1 MASGANKFKF
11 ISPGI
16 FTFEVDRSQIPAEP
30 TAMGPVII
38 GRTSKGPANRP
49 VKVSSYAEFVS
60 VFGEPHP
67 GGADGDMW
75 RTTSFEGPTYASY
88 AARAWLDSGEAPVTM
103 IRTLGVDDDQ
113 AGSGI
118 ALAGWDT
125 TGVYTSSPNLNGGAY
140 GLWLIDATSSVGT
153 VSSQYT
159 GSLAAV
165 WYMEEGYS
173 IRLQGNVANR
183 GFGITATTASA
194 ATLIEN
200 KANQEFVAE
209 IMYDDGTALGAGQ
222 VVKEKV
228 CFNLDPDSPNF
239 IRKTFCTNPV
249 LTNSTVTD
257 STSDSFKGYWLGHSF
272 EQFVTRT
279 ITGSAAGTVFGFVAA
294 LSSGSTAG
302 NVSWDDFKGSAQNG
316 QTPFFFGQDLGPN
329 DSYQEAGQTDLFK
342 LVALD
347 QGEWLQRN
355 VKVTIDEIRASDYPD
370 VDPYGS
376 FSVVL
381 RHATDNDVK
390 PQPPIERYDNL
401 NLNPESVDYIVRR
414 IGDKYMEWD
423 ATNRR
428 LVEYGDYD
436 NISKYVRVEVT
447 DDVAAGG
454 ASPDLLPFGYM
465 GPPRFSG
472 YAIFSGSE
480 VHKSNAYYTLTS
492 SAPSPTLAV
501 TGNTTVLADTNIPWS
516 PTEAAGG
523 GTTFISTGGHTTM
536 NSAFGFSG
544 SYNFPAMLLRN
555 SASDGGLADP
565 RDASFGILT
574 TRTETSLKFDHSYYD
589 MVRPLPLDISS
600 FVLRTNAAA
609 GPVTEASFAF
619 SMDNVVSSSTAD
631 NFYYLS
637 GSRLGGASMTAQTGK
652 TYKDL
657 LEAGYR
663 SFTAPIHGAF
673 DGFDITEKEPLS
685 NTVLAVNNTSLP
697 RRVNNYAYN
706 TLERAVEIAG
716 DPTLVEGNLLT
727 VPGTWDTGIT
737 DQVINTAEDR
747 ADMLG
752 VIDIQYAYTPKFENT
767 QAAAD
772 RKPDVTQAINTLIAR
787 SINSSYGCTYFPWVQ
802 ITDPSNSRVVDM
814 PPSVVALGTFGGSQ
828 RDTELWFAP
837 AGFRRGGLTDGAAG
851 LPVTGVKARL
861 SAKDRDNLYAANIN
875 PIATFPSEGIVV
887 FGQKTLQVQ
896 RSALDRIN
904 VRRLLIFIKKE
915 VSRIASSV
923 LFDPNLETT
932 WLRFTSAV
940 NPFLADVQARF
951 GLSDFKVVLDADTT
965 TPDLVDRNIMYA
977 KIFLQPARAIE
988 FIALDFII
996 QRTGA
1001 SFDD

>member
-1 MASGANKFKF
+1 MAG
-11 ISPGI
+11 G
-16 FTFEVDRSQIPAEP
+16 E
-30 TAMGPVII
+30 
-38 GRTSKGPANRP
+38 
-49 VKVSSYAEFVS
+49 S
-60 VFGEPHP
+60 V
-67 GGADGDMW
+67 
-75 RTTSFEGPTYASY
+75 TTSSN
-88 AARAWLDSGEAPVTM
+88 S
-103 IRTLGVDDDQ
+103 
-113 AGSGI
+113 
-118 ALAGWDT
+118 
-125 TGVYTSSPNLNGGAY
+125 
-140 GLWLIDATSSVGT
+140 
-153 VSSQYT
+153 
-159 GSLAAV
+159 
-165 WYMEEGYS
+165 
-173 IRLQGNVANR
+173 
-183 GFGITATTASA
+183 
-194 ATLIEN
+194 TLIEN
-200 KANQEFVAE
+200 KANAEFIAE
-209 IMYDDGTALGAGQ
+209 VMYNDGAGSGNT
-222 VVKEKV
+222 VKEKV

-239 IRKTFCTNPV
+239 VRKVFCTNPV

-257 STSDSFKGYWLGHSF
+257 SSSDSFKDYWLGHAF
-272 EQFVTRT
+272 EQFVNKTV
-279 ITGSAAGTVFGFVAA
+279 TGSAAGTVFGFIGA
-294 LSSGSTAG
+294 LTSGSTAG

-329 DSYQEAGQTDLFK
+329 DNYQEASQTKLFK
-342 LVALD
+342 LIGLD

-355 VKVTIDEIRASDYPD
+355 IKVTIDEIRASDYPD

-381 RHATDNDVK
+381 RRATDNDVK
-390 PQPPIERYDNL
+390 PQPPVERYDNL
-401 NLNPESVDYIVRR
+401 SLNPESPNYISRR

-428 LVEYGDYD
+428 LVEYGDYN
-436 NISKYVRVEVT
+436 NISKYIRVEVT

-454 ASPDLLPFGYM
+454 ASPDLLPFGFM

-472 YAIFSGSE
+472 FTIFSGNADIPA
-480 VHKSNAYYTLTS
+480 NAYYTVTS
-492 SAPSPTLAV
+492 SAALPELSV
-501 TGNTTVLADTNIPWS
+501 SGNTTILANDEIVWGPDPACDIVNNYV
-516 PTEAAGG
+516 AV
-523 GTTFISTGGHTTM
+523 STQVQTG
-536 NSAFGFSG
+536 SSVFSG
-544 SYNFPAMLLRN
+544 SYRFPAMLLRN

-589 MVRPLPLDISS
+589 MVRPLPLDMSS
-600 FVLRTNAAA
+600 FVIATNAAA

-637 GSRLGGASMTAQTGK
+637 GSRLGGDSLTAQTGK

-685 NTVLAVNNTSLP
+685 NTVLALSDTSLP

-706 TLERAVEIAG
+706 TLERAVDIAS

-727 VPGTWDTGIT
+727 VPGVWDTGIT
-737 DQVINTAEDR
+737 SQVVNTAEDR

-752 VIDIQYAYTPKFENT
+752 VIDIQYAYTPKSENT
-767 QAAAD
+767 QSAAD

-787 SINSSYGCTYFPWVQ
+787 SINSSYGCTFFPWVQ
-802 ITDPSNSRVVDM
+802 VTDPSTNRVVDM

-828 RDTELWFAP
+828 RDTEVWFAP
-837 AGFRRGGLTDGAAG
+837 AGFRRGGLSNGAAG

-915 VSRIASSV
+915 VSRIAANV
-923 LFDPNLETT
+923 LFDPNLQVT
-932 WLRFTSAV
+932 WDRFTAAV
-940 NPFLADVQARF
+940 NPFLTDVQSRF